1 MTAGM
6 TPTELLL
13 FIRTKMRMSHVYQ
26 PLVIRHLVES
36 GGTSTIRQLARSL
49 ASADLAQIAFYE
61 RRLKEMPIKVLKR
74 HGVIEVQG
82 DLVRLAVSKL
92 ELSETLEVE
101 TACSE
106 RIAAFLTDRGA
117 GAWAGLIDFSNVSS
131 GARYQVLKRDRR
143 CQLCGAGPEDAVL
156 HVDHIV
162 PRSRGGSNDLDNL
175 QVLCQACNLGK
186 SNTDS
191 VKY

>member
-1 MTAGM
+1 M
-6 TPTELLL
+6 TPTDLLL

-49 ASADLAQIAFYE
+49 ASSDLAQIAFYE
-61 RRLKEMPIKVLKR
+61 RRLKEMPLKVLKR

-82 DLVRLAVSKL
+82 DLVRLAANSL
-92 ELSETLEVE
+92 ELSEMLEVE
-101 TACSE
+101 VACSE
-106 RIAAFLTDRGA
+106 RIATFLTERGTS
-117 GAWAGLIDFSNVSS
+117 AWAGLIDFSNVSS
-131 GARYQVLKRDRR
+131 GLRYQVLKRDRR
-143 CQLCGAGPEDAVL
+143 CRLCGAGPDDSVL
-156 HVDHIV
+156 HVDHII

-175 QVLCQACNLGK
+175 QVLCQVCNLGK

-191 VKY
+191 TPF